1 MTNLYVGFPT
11 FFYRGKII
19 LEVIVNMNIEKDN
32 KLRNMLKELIR
43 LNIKPNFAA
52 LGREYGCDYRTAK
65 KIYQQELD
73 KEKGIEPKARER
85 QSILDDYIEIID
97 SKLETIP
104 GITAYSIFYFLK
116 VEKGYV
122 GSYSSIRNYVNKN
135 KDKRKQPASIR
146 VKPVIGK
153 SAQVDWKEDFKL
165 INKHGEVFTINLFLM
180 RLHYS
185 KKFYAR
191 LTIDKKRDEVKTC
204 IVKSLEYFEGTPRE
218 IWFDNMSTVMV
229 KEGKNKK
236 VHNEIKQLGNDIGF
250 QPILCRSRRPKTK
263 GSVENLAK
271 LCDRLLSYNNEF
283 ETLNDLI
290 EIVNKFNEECGKEK
304 SQAHNK
310 IVNEIFE
317 DEKKYLI
324 PLPNKN
330 ILEKYKQQVEYRKV
344 SQDSM
349 IVYRGNRYSVPTR
362 FIGSYLGIR
371 ITDNQVYIYD
381 NTELIRCHEITDNN
395 LNYNKEDKLE
405 ILKSDL
411 LYGLDDKEIEDK
423 ITNTNLEIYDFL
435 KGMN

>member
-1 MTNLYVGFPT
+1 M
-11 FFYRGKII
+11 
-19 LEVIVNMNIEKDN
+19 MNQTI
-32 KLRNMLKELIR
+32 KELIR

-65 KIYQQELD
+65 IRYYEELN
-73 KEKGIEPKARER
+73 KEKGIEPKIKIRKHIIDE
-85 QSILDDYIEIID
+85 YKEIIIN
-97 SKLETIP
+97 KLETIP
-104 GITAYSIFYFLK
+104 GITAYSIYYFLK
-116 VEKGYV
+116 VEKNYK
-122 GSYSSIRNYVNKN
+122 GSYESIKKFVREN

-146 VKPVIGK
+146 VEPIIGK
-153 SAQVDWKEDFKL
+153 VAQVDWKEDFKL
-165 INKHGEVFTINLFLM
+165 INKTGELFTINLFLM

-204 IVKSLEYFEGTPRE
+204 IIESLEYFNGSPRE

-229 KEGKNKK
+229 KEGKHKK
-236 VHNEIKQLGNDIGF
+236 VHSEIKQLGSDIGF
-250 QPILCRSRRPKTK
+250 QPILCQARRPKTK
-263 GSVENLAK
+263 GTVENLAK

-283 ETLNDLI
+283 ETLDDLI
-290 EIVNKFNEECGKEK
+290 KIVNKFNEECGKEK

-310 IVNEIFE
+310 IVNDVFE
-317 DEKKYLI
+317 NEKKYLI

-330 ILEKYKQQVEYRKV
+330 ILERYKQTIEYRKV
-344 SQDSM
+344 TQDSM

-371 ITDNQVYIYD
+371 IIDNQVNIYD
-381 NTELIRCHEITDNN
+381 NTELIRCHMVSNNN
-395 LNYNKEDKLE
+395 LNYNSEDKME

-411 LYGLDDKEIEDK
+411 LYGLKEEEIKNKIE
-423 ITNTNLEIYDFL
+423 NTDLQIYDFL

>member
-1 MTNLYVGFPT
+1 
-11 FFYRGKII
+11 
-19 LEVIVNMNIEKDN
+19 MNQTI
-32 KLRNMLKELIR
+32 KELVR

-65 KIYQQELD
+65 IRYYEELN
-73 KEKGIEPKARER
+73 KEKGIEPEIKIRKH
-85 QSILDDYIEIID
+85 IVDDYKDIIIN
-97 SKLETIP
+97 KLETIP
-104 GITAYSIFYFLK
+104 GITAYSIYYFLK
-116 VEKGYV
+116 VEKDYK
-122 GSYSSIRNYVNKN
+122 GSYESIKNFVREN

-146 VKPVIGK
+146 VEPIIGK
-153 SAQVDWKEDFKL
+153 VAQVDWKEDFKL
-165 INKHGEVFTINLFLM
+165 TNKNGELFIINLFLM

-204 IVKSLEYFEGTPRE
+204 IVESLEYFNGTPRE
-218 IWFDNMSTVMV
+218 IWFDNMAIVMV
-229 KEGKNKK
+229 KEGKHKK
-236 VHNEIKQLGNDIGF
+236 VHNEIKQLGSDIGF
-250 QPILCRSRRPKTK
+250 QPILCQSRRPKTK
-263 GSVENLAK
+263 GTVENLAK

-283 ETLNDLI
+283 ETLEDLVN
-290 EIVNKFNEECGKEK
+290 IVNKFNEECGKEK

-310 IVNEIFE
+310 IVNEVFE

-330 ILEKYKQQVEYRKV
+330 ILERYKQTIEYRKV
-344 SQDSM
+344 TQDSM

-371 ITDNQVYIYD
+371 IIDNQVNIYD
-381 NTELIRCHEITDNN
+381 NTELVRCHMVSENN
-395 LNYNKEDKLE
+395 LNYNDEDKIE

-411 LYGLDDKEIEDK
+411 LYGLSDEEIKNK
-423 ITNTNLEIYDFL
+423 IDNTDLQVYDFL

>member
-1 MTNLYVGFPT
+1 
-11 FFYRGKII
+11 
-19 LEVIVNMNIEKDN
+19 MNQNYEN
-32 KLRNMLKELIR
+32 KLRIVLKEMIR

-65 KIYQQELD
+65 VKYYDELN
-73 KEKGIEPKARER
+73 KEKGIEIVKKSRKY
-85 QSILDDYIEIID
+85 IIDDYKDLIIN
-97 SKLETIP
+97 KLETIP
-104 GITAYSIFYFLK
+104 GITAYSIYYLLK
-116 VEKGYV
+116 VEKGYK
-122 GSYSSIRNYVNKN
+122 GSYETVKNFVRTN

-146 VKPVIGK
+146 VQPIIGK

-165 INKHGEVFTINLFLM
+165 INKHGELFIINLFLM

-185 KKFYAR
+185 KKFYAK

-204 IVKSLEYFEGTPRE
+204 IIESLEYFGGSPRE

-250 QPILCRSRRPKTK
+250 IPILCRANRPKSK
-263 GSVENLAK
+263 GTVENLAK
-271 LCDRLLSYNNEF
+271 LCDRLKSYNNEF
-283 ETLNDLI
+283 ETLEDLI
-290 EIVNKFNEECGKEK
+290 NIINKFNEECGKEK

-310 IVNEIFE
+310 IVDEVFK
-317 DEKKYLI
+317 DEKKYLL

-330 ILEKYKQQVEYRKV
+330 ILERYKHTIEYRKV
-344 SQDSM
+344 TQDSM

-371 ITDNQVYIYD
+371 IIDNQVYIYD
-381 NTELIRCHEITDNN
+381 NTELVRCHMITNN
-395 LNYNKEDKLE
+395 TLNYNTEDKIE

-411 LYGLDDKEIEDK
+411 LFGLDEKEIEIK
-423 ITNTNLEIYDFL
+423 INNTDLEIYDFL

>member
-1 MTNLYVGFPT
+1 
-11 FFYRGKII
+11 
-19 LEVIVNMNIEKDN
+19 MNQTI
-32 KLRNMLKELIR
+32 KELVR

-65 KIYQQELD
+65 IRYYEELN
-73 KEKGIEPKARER
+73 KEKGIEPEIKIRKH
-85 QSILDDYIEIID
+85 IVDDYKDIIIN
-97 SKLETIP
+97 KLETIP
-104 GITAYSIFYFLK
+104 GITAYSIYYVLK
-116 VEKGYV
+116 VEKDYK
-122 GSYSSIRNYVNKN
+122 GSYESIKNFVREN

-146 VKPVIGK
+146 VEPIIGK
-153 SAQVDWKEDFKL
+153 VAQVDWKEDFKL
-165 INKHGEVFTINLFLM
+165 TNKNGELFIINLFLM

-204 IVKSLEYFEGTPRE
+204 IVESLEYFNGTPRE
-218 IWFDNMSTVMV
+218 IWFDNMATVMV
-229 KEGKNKK
+229 KEGKHKK
-236 VHNEIKQLGNDIGF
+236 VHNEIKQLGSDIGF
-250 QPILCRSRRPKTK
+250 QPILCQSRRPKTK
-263 GSVENLAK
+263 GTVENLAK

-283 ETLNDLI
+283 ETLEDLVN
-290 EIVNKFNEECGKEK
+290 IVNKFNEECGKEK

-310 IVNEIFE
+310 IVNEVFE

-330 ILEKYKQQVEYRKV
+330 ILERYKQTIEYRKV
-344 SQDSM
+344 TQDSM

-371 ITDNQVYIYD
+371 IIDNQVNIYD
-381 NTELIRCHEITDNN
+381 NTELVRCHMVSENN
-395 LNYNKEDKLE
+395 LNYNDEDKIE

-411 LYGLDDKEIEDK
+411 LYGLSDEEIKNK
-423 ITNTNLEIYDFL
+423 IDNIDLQVYDFL